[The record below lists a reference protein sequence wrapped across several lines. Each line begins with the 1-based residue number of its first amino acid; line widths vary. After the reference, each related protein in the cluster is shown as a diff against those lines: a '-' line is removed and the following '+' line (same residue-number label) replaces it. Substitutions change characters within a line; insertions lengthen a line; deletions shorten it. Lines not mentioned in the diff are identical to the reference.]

1 MRLWPECLNRSLS
14 RMARAAAAE
23 HVPVSRKGQ
32 SAAYRLGAA
41 RVDKP
46 KEPIPV

>member
-32 SAAYRLGAA
+32 SAAYASVRP
-41 RVDKP
+41 VSTSP
-46 KEPIPV
+46 KSQSRF